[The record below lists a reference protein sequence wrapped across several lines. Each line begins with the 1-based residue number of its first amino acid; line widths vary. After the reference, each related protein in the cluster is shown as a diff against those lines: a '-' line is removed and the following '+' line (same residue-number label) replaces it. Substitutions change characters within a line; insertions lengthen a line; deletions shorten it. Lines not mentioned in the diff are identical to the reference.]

1 LSLIANLEVLD
12 VGGDGDPP
20 GIAGVV
26 YFVVSPDD
34 QEVTPTPMVGMGI
47 ARVAQLMDLV
57 VEDLHGED
65 DLAQGVG
72 RIQDGDGGNRPVN
85 GQDLP
90 PRGAPTVGVSGA
102 TPAALGTCLNGRRN
116 TAQMPG
122 GHDATGC

>member
-12 VGGDGDPP
+12 VGGDGDPQ

-26 YFVVSPDD
+26 YVVVSPDD
-34 QEVTPTPMVGMGI
+34 QEATLTQMAGMGV
-47 ARVAQLMDLV
+47 ARVGQLMDLV

-72 RIQDGDGGNRPVN
+72 RIRDGVGGNRPVN

-102 TPAALGTCLNGRRN
+102 TPAALGTCLNGHRN
-116 TAQMPG
+116 TAQIPSS
-122 GHDATGC
+122 HATGC